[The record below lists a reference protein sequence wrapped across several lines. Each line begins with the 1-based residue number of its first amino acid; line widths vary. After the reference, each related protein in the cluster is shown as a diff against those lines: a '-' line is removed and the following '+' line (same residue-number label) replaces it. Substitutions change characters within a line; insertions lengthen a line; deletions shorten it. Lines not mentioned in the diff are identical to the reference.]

1 MDYRFRPLWSREKQ
15 PYLPMKIIKFLFL
28 FLSLLLYPA
37 FLLAV
42 EFPVSLTDTSGKEI
56 IIKTRP
62 ARVVS
67 LVPSITEMLLGIG
80 VDTSLI
86 GVTYH
91 STLPSVTTKKVIVGG
106 FAHPSI
112 KKIEK
117 LQPDL
122 IFCSSLQK
130 DIISHFQ
137 GKVPLITLQANSIEE
152 SFDHILQLG
161 KIFNAQEKAENIIS
175 EQMRL
180 FKTIEKKTALINETN
195 KLRVMRLMG
204 RGSVMAPGDD
214 SFQNEYIRGAG
225 GIPPSFGRNGS
236 IIPVTL
242 EEWQNF
248 NPQALYSC
256 GDNSEL
262 LQFLQQPAWKDVEAV
277 QENRIFSFPCD
288 LTCRVATHQGN
299 FVSLLA
305 ARLYPEEFSDPAQYV
320 LNEGMVSERP
330 IHVDLDYVTKTKIV
344 ESNIRDFRNK
354 SVIVE
359 FSKPMEILSTLA
371 GQRKGISTV
380 ANHFFPPPSW
390 GLGHNDGL
398 ASLEDHTLK
407 ALGFS
412 KNESAFLFTGAD
424 MDNLAVVKKSYRDID
439 VYALVTAGVKSNAL
453 RMANDIG
460 NFYPEAQFNDK
471 MSNPDNDKP
480 GTINIILLC
489 NVSLTPRAM
498 TKAIINVTEAKS
510 AALQDLDVRSTP
522 SPLLNQATGTG
533 TDNIIVVQGSG
544 VTIDRT
550 GGHTKIGQLIAEAV
564 YEGVIQAT
572 QRQNGLTTQRSIF
585 HRLKERHI
593 ELYALA
599 PSDKKLRQELETLL
613 MEPSYADFLKMSL
626 TLSDR
631 HEKGTIVDAT
641 FFRQWCL
648 SIATEIAGK
657 QIRQLSPL
665 AVDNLPVM
673 IHDSLSALIT
683 GLHERRQNK

>member
-1 MDYRFRPLWSREKQ
+1 
-15 PYLPMKIIKFLFL
+15 MKFTQLILFIALILL
-28 FLSLLLYPA
+28 FHLNE
-37 FLLAV
+37 LAASPISFV
-42 EFPVSLTDTSGKEI
+42 DSSGQAI
-56 IIKTRP
+56 SISQSP

-67 LVPSITEMLLGIG
+67 LVPSITEMLVGIG
-80 VDTSLI
+80 VDSSLI

-91 STLPSVTTKKVIVGG
+91 STLPPSTTEKVIVGG
-106 FAHPSI
+106 FANPSI
-112 KKIEK
+112 ERIEK
-117 LQPDL
+117 LNPDL

-152 SFDHILQLG
+152 SFDHIRLLG
-161 KIFNAQEKAENIIS
+161 EIFDAQEKAEKIIS
-175 EQMRL
+175 EQIHL
-180 FKTIEKKTALINETN
+180 LDLIERKTALIDENK
-195 KLRVMRLMG
+195 KLRAMRLMG
-204 RGSVMAPGDD
+204 RSSVMTPGDD
-214 SFQNEYIRGAG
+214 SFQNQYIRKAG
-225 GIPPSFGRNGS
+225 GIPPSFGRNGN

-262 LQFLQQPAWKDVEAV
+262 LQFLQQSAWKDVEAV

-288 LTCRVATHQGN
+288 LTCRVATNQGT
-299 FVSLLA
+299 FVSLLS
-305 ARLYPEEFSDPAQYV
+305 ARLYSDAFSNPENFV
-320 LNEGMVSERP
+320 LNEGRVSERP
-330 IHVDLDYVTKTKIV
+330 LHLNLDYVNQARIV

-371 GQRKGISTV
+371 GQRKGITTI
-380 ANHFFPPPSW
+380 ANHYFPAPSW

-398 ASLEDHTLK
+398 ASLEDHTLQ
-407 ALGFS
+407 ALGLD
-412 KNESAFLFTGAD
+412 KDQSAFLFTGAD
-424 MDNLAVVKKSYRDID
+424 IDNLAVVKKSYRNIS

-453 RMANDIG
+453 RMATDEG
-460 NFYPEAQFNDK
+460 KFYPESLFNN
-471 MSNPDNDKP
+471 SFPVQGTDKP
-480 GTINIILLC
+480 GTINILLLS

-498 TKAIINVTEAKS
+498 TRAVINITEAKS

-522 SPLLNQATGTG
+522 SPLENQATGTG

-572 QRQNGLTTQRSIF
+572 QRQNGLTAQRSIF
-585 HRLKERHI
+585 HRLQERHI
-593 ELYALA
+593 DLYALA
-599 PSDKKLRQELETLL
+599 PSDSIRQGLESLL
-613 MEPSYADFLKMSL
+613 MEPAYADFLKMAL

-631 HEKGTIVDAT
+631 HEKGMLIDTT
-641 FFRQWCL
+641 LFRQWCL
-648 SIATEIAGK
+648 FIASEIAGK
-657 QIRQLSPL
+657 PIQHLPPL
-665 AVDNLPVM
+665 MNLDNLPAM
-673 IHDSLSALIT
+673 TQDSLSALIS
-683 GLHERRQNK
+683 GLQERMKNK